1 MITLPKQLEE
11 KLVGNRDYL
20 QSSKDALKFLLV
32 IINLI
37 IKFHQLSGKLV
48 LKQWNGIYY
57 NKQWNE
63 MCCKG
68 N

>member
-63 MCCKG
+63 IYCKG